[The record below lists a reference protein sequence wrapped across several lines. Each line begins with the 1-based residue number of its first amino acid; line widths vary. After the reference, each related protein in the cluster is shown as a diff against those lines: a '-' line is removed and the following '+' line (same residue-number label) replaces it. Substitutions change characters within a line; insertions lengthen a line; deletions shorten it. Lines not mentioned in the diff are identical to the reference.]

1 MQLDEIIWKSQGRFC
16 QLDLYPVENP
26 DAKFNLYSSIAFF
39 FGEPTC
45 QNENLD
51 IEKNDIAAIDAPQRD
66 HLEIPGTI
74 LIILSLT
81 LSKFGMKIVLLVV
94 HYSC

>member
-1 MQLDEIIWKSQGRFC
+1 MRSSGYPRDDFAKSISILSKIEMRNSIYIVQLH
-16 QLDLYPVENP
+16 
-26 DAKFNLYSSIAFF
+26 F

-74 LIILSLT
+74 LIILFQT
-81 LSKFGMKIVLLVV
+81 LSKCGIKIVLLVV
-94 HYSC
+94 H

>member
-1 MQLDEIIWKSQGRFC
+1 MRSSGNPRDDFAKSI
-16 QLDLYPVENP
+16 
-26 DAKFNLYSSIAFF
+26 SIPSKIEVWNSIYIVKLQKKS
-39 FGEPTC
+39 EPTC
-45 QNENLD
+45 QNENLG

-74 LIILSLT
+74 LIILSRT